1 MDNVTVNYKGIV
13 LDLEGQHF
21 VQVGR
26 LWDEE
31 PLGDSFETEKVL
43 AGGVDI
49 TDLLNYDQLDDLDL
63 LAMETID

>member
-21 VQVGR
+21 VQVDR

-43 AGGVDI
+43 AGGVDNRF
-49 TDLLNYDQLDDLDL
+49 T
-63 LAMETID
+63 